1 MRELLPWLLM
11 GGSVVVA
18 AFSQVLLKMSA
29 KKTYTS
35 VIREYLN
42 PFVIIGYGMMV
53 AATVL
58 TVLAYKFGLDYK
70 SGPVLESLGFV
81 LIMLL
86 SLGFFREKI
95 TPRKLIGNILI
106 VLGIVIFYL

>member
-1 MRELLPWLLM
+1 MREMLPWLLM
-11 GGSVVVA
+11 GCSVVVA
-18 AFSQVLLKMSA
+18 AFSQVLLKKSA
-29 KKTYTS
+29 KKTYSS

-53 AATVL
+53 AATVF

-81 LIMLL
+81 LVMLL
-86 SLGFFREKI
+86 SFGFFRERI
-95 TPRKLIGNILI
+95 TPRKLIGNLLI
-106 VLGIVIFYL
+106 VVGIVIVYL